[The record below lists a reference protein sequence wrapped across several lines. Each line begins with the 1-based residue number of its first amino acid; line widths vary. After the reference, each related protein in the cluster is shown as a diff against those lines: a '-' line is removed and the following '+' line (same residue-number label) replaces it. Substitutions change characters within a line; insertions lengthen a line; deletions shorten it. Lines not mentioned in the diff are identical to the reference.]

1 MTLLSSL
8 TRRRSLAG
16 AALAAALALPAGPAL
31 AQAPAASGRPITL
44 VVPYPPGGSAD
55 ILARLVGEKLAQQLG
70 QTVVVENKAGAGT
83 AIGAK
88 AVADAAP
95 DGHTLLLGTVSSQAI
110 NPAMSKVGYDPLR
123 NFTTVSPLASIPFV
137 LVATPAA
144 PMRTVADVIA
154 QAKAAPGAVGY
165 ASAGP
170 GTSNHLAGEL
180 MAGAAGVKLLHVP
193 YRGSAPALADVLAG
207 HVPLMFDL
215 QSTAVPNIRA
225 GKLKALA
232 VTGTQRS
239 PLLPDVP
246 TVGESGLPGYE
257 VSAWFGVFA
266 PAGLPASVLD
276 RLGAA
281 FAAILRTPDMEKRL
295 RELGA
300 DPDTRSRE
308 AFDAYVRS
316 EATRYAGVVKS
327 AGLAP

>member
-1 MTLLSSL
+1 MISLSSL
-8 TRRRSLAG
+8 LHRGRAS
-16 AALAAALALPAGPAL
+16 AAALALL
-31 AQAPAASGRPITL
+31 ACAAAAQTPLPGRPITL

-55 ILARLVGEKLAQQLG
+55 ILARMVGERLGHQLG

-110 NPAMSKVGYDPLR
+110 NPAMTKVGYDPLR
-123 NFTTVSPLASIPFV
+123 NFATVSPLASIPFV
-137 LVATPAA
+137 LVANPAA
-144 PMRTVADVIA
+144 PMRSVAEVIA
-154 QAKAAPGAVGY
+154 QAKAMPGAVGY

-180 MAGAAGVKLLHVP
+180 LASAAGVKLLHVP

-215 QSTAVPNIRA
+215 QSTAVPNIRT
-225 GKLKALA
+225 GKLKAIA

-239 PLLPDVP
+239 ALLPEVP

-257 VSAWFGVFA
+257 VSAWFGIFA
-266 PAGLPASVLD
+266 PAGLPAPVLD
-276 RLGAA
+276 KLGAA
-281 FAAILRTPDMEKRL
+281 FAAILRTPEMEKRL
-295 RELGA
+295 RDLGA
-300 DPDTRSRE
+300 EPDTRSRE
-308 AFDAYVRS
+308 AFDSYVRS
-316 EATRYAGVVKS
+316 EVSRYAGVVRS